1 MVTRALASV
10 RVSSRDGGGSG
21 GEGRGV
27 DHVVPSEDDAAVA
40 GEGVVRRFGLGLG
53 DDGSL
58 VLVLILFLIFFL

>member
-1 MVTRALASV
+1 MR
-10 RVSSRDGGGSG
+10 

-53 DDGSL
+53 LGDGSL
-58 VLVLILFLIFFL
+58 VLVLIFLL

>member
-1 MVTRALASV
+1 MR
-10 RVSSRDGGGSG
+10 

-40 GEGVVRRFGLGLG
+40 GEGVVRRLGLGLG

-58 VLVLILFLIFFL
+58 VLIVLVLVL